1 MLIIST
7 KMTDMTYDDIK
18 RWVLENTEDEAAMDD
33 LNKLTYMFTSKYRSQ
48 LQK

>member
-1 MLIIST
+1 
-7 KMTDMTYDDIK
+7 MTDMTYDDIK